1 MSEWKSGIG
10 WVPQWVAVLSL
21 ITKRIFHYTPERL
34 FDPTLDPYTATSL
47 PSFFCSQQ
55 SHWPPSLFGWPAS
68 RRPKRRKRGTWEL
81 IESEKLSVVR
91 TKVLLSDSLHCVVNA
106 FNMATYRRTNKQRG
120 MCLYACVCPHV
131 WRTRI
136 HPSVTKKREEDAAA
150 AAERKARRQN

>member
-1 MSEWKSGIG
+1 MEVGDR
-10 WVPQWVAVLSL
+10 LSPPVGGCVVTHHKKDFPL
-21 ITKRIFHYTPERL
+21 HAGASFWPHPR
-34 FDPTLDPYTATSL
+34 SL
-47 PSFFCSQQ
+47 YCDVSPFFFFCSQQ
-55 SHWPPSLFGWPAS
+55 SHWPPSLFGCPAS